1 MVRPELVPADAA
13 ARIVRAYASAPA
25 FVATNNAM
33 RAGHFEGL
41 DRIEVPVTL
50 AWPDHDRLV
59 SPPAHLPPH
68 VQSRVLLGC
77 GHLPMWDA
85 PEQTAQFLLEGSSGS

>member
-1 MVRPELVPADAA
+1 MVRPDLVPAAA
-13 ARIVRAYASAPA
+13 AAHIVRAYATAPA

-33 RAGHFEGL
+33 RSGHFDGL
-41 DRIEVPVTL
+41 DRIEVPVAL

-59 SPPAHLPPH
+59 APPARLPP
-68 VQSRVLLGC
+68 QIRSRVLVGC

-85 PEQTAQFLLEGSSGS
+85 PDQITQFLLEGSSE